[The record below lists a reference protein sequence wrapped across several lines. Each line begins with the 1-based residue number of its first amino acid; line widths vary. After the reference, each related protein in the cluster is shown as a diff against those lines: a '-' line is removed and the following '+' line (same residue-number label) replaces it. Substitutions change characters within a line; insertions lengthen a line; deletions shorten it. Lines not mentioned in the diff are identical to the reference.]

1 MKTLIFKNPDGV
13 DEKVLEKITKKL
25 SEEKIEYEF
34 FEKVS
39 QIENADFCIAF
50 GGDGT
55 IIHAAKICAE
65 YKKAVLGINGGHFG
79 YTAGLECD
87 EIDMLNEITKGNYFI
102 DKRALLE
109 VSLKNNKYYCINDA
123 VVSKGAL
130 SRMIDISLSIGT
142 KEVNKLSSDGIIV
155 ATPTGSTA
163 YSLSA
168 GGPVLD
174 PSVNGI
180 VITSI
185 CPHSLY
191 DRPIVIND
199 SEEIKIKFIDKRNSE
214 SFLTIDGETSI
225 KLKNNDVVKIKKTDS
240 LSAGLIRIKHENFLD
255 ILNKKFLY

>member
-1 MKTLIFKNPDGV
+1 MKTIIFKNPDGV
-13 DEKVLEKITKKL
+13 DEKVLEKIEQKL
-25 SEEKIEYEF
+25 KNENINYEF
-34 FEKVS
+34 FEDESK
-39 QIENADFCIAF
+39 IKNADFCIAF

-87 EIDMLNEITKGNYFI
+87 EINMISEISKGNFFI
-102 DKRALLE
+102 DKRAILE
-109 VSLKNNKYYCINDA
+109 VTLGDKKYFCVNDA

-130 SRMIDISLSIGT
+130 SRMIDISLYIGKREVT
-142 KEVNKLSSDGIIV
+142 KTSSDGIIV
-155 ATPTGSTA
+155 STPTGSTA

-168 GGPVLD
+168 GGPILD
-174 PSVNGI
+174 PSVNSI

-199 SEEIKIKFIDKRNSE
+199 KEEIKIKFIDKRNSE
-214 SFLTIDGETSI
+214 SYLTIDGETSI
-225 KLKNNDVVKIKKTDS
+225 KLKNNDIVKIKKIDNYTAD
-240 LSAGLIRIKHENFLD
+240 LIRIKQENFLD
-255 ILNKKFLY
+255 ILNKKFLN